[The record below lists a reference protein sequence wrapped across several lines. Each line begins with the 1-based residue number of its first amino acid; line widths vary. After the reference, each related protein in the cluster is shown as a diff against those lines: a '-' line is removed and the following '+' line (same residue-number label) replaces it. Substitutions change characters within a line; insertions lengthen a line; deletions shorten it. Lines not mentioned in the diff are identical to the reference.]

1 MAAFKTKNVHSA
13 LDYIYLKKE
22 PNYDT
27 IISLSQYNNIKNQV
41 YTICIRKE
49 INRCSILYVPT
60 DDTYS
65 FKLDGKTKG
74 MSGADECF
82 TDYIIIPRG
91 TTPGVTCVSD
101 TSSTLD
107 SQGKI

>member
-1 MAAFKTKNVHSA
+1 M
-13 LDYIYLKKE
+13 
-22 PNYDT
+22 
-27 IISLSQYNNIKNQV
+27 
-41 YTICIRKE
+41 CIRKE

-65 FKLDGKTKG
+65 FKLDGKTKA

-107 SQGKI
+107 SQGKLFLSFQINFLKSYLKCQ